1 MLCKGYYHIYICFS
15 VFNIW
20 MGENDSNNATCG
32 CAFFGKILWRKYL
45 PFRKYQD
52 TCGKDLNPLSRVMS
66 VKFLLV
72 ISLLYKT
79 EWS

>member
-1 MLCKGYYHIYICFS
+1 MILIMQPVDVHFSEKYY
-15 VFNIW
+15 
-20 MGENDSNNATCG
+20 GENISL
-32 CAFFGKILWRKYL
+32 FE
-45 PFRKYQD
+45 KYQD
-52 TCGKDLNPLSRVMS
+52 TCGQDLNPLSRVMS